1 MSYRGDCEA
10 NGAPIWTPPCLGGC
24 AISVYPTSRGEA
36 GSWKPLKLDLGEGV
50 SRGWPPFAKRCLNSS
65 AAGERFIATSGLGS
79 PATDGV
85 RNATNAHRDN
95 FEMDSRSETE
105 HAKIGLRACVKSYIW
120 DRTGVHLAHLDTAVD
135 APRARR
141 TGRIHALTPTR
152 IYHVS
157 GSMPAAV
164 RRSRRKTLSA
174 SSMFSRETSGP

>member
-105 HAKIGLRACVKSYIW
+105 HAKNMKKAAASLRQVLYLGQ
-120 DRTGVHLAHLDTAVD
+120 DRG
-135 APRARR
+135 
-141 TGRIHALTPTR
+141 TPVECM
-152 IYHVS
+152 H
-157 GSMPAAV
+157 G
-164 RRSRRKTLSA
+164 
-174 SSMFSRETSGP
+174 